1 MGKSS
6 TSKGLILSMLAGI
19 SVFIL
24 SPFAEA
30 NASKV
35 FEKEQFY
42 SYSFVKSSFDQAK
55 EPTIDEIAQYWNLN
69 EVETEKFKKAIKGAQ
84 SKTNG
89 EAITHGK
96 FTWAIKAIKDAYDQL
111 PTKLKVMIGGV
122 TGLETIL
129 ITIEHYTGT
138 LEHGIYLGALKVT
151 GSENAAWWV
160 AKTIMLFVF

>member
-1 MGKSS
+1 MEKLSS
-6 TSKGLILSMLAGI
+6 SKGLILSGVAGI
-19 SVFIL
+19 SVFIFT
-24 SPFAEA
+24 PFAEA
-30 NASKV
+30 TATKAL
-35 FEKEQFY
+35 EKEQSY
-42 SYSFVKSSFDQAK
+42 SYSSVKSSFDLSK
-55 EPTIDEIAQYWNLN
+55 EPTIDEITQYWNLN
-69 EVETEKFKKAIKGAQ
+69 EEEISKFKKAIKEAQ

-89 EAITHGK
+89 ETALHGK
-96 FTWAIKAIKDAYDQL
+96 FTSAIKAIKGAYDQL

-129 ITIEHYTGT
+129 ITLEHYTGA